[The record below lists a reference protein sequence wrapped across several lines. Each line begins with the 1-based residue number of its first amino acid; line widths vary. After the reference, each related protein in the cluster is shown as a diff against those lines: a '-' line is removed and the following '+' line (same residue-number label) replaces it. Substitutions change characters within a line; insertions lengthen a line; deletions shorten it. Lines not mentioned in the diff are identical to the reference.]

1 MPSALIPPRWVMQV
15 RASMAVCKRVWLGS
29 PCMWAIRPKPQLSL
43 NSSGWYR
50 PAFIDTFSPGCLL
63 SRQISFQFSQLHV
76 APNVRRLCGGK
87 RKVIVHADTDTHKF
101 DDETSQI
108 HVAFV
113 KGLKLYAVLVK
124 TFLGS
129 TATTQTL
136 L

>member
-1 MPSALIPPRWVMQV
+1 MHA
-15 RASMAVCKRVWLGS
+15 
-29 PCMWAIRPKPQLSL
+29 
-43 NSSGWYR
+43 
-50 PAFIDTFSPGCLL
+50 
-63 SRQISFQFSQLHV
+63 
-76 APNVRRLCGGK
+76 APNVRQLCGGK
-87 RKVIVHADTDTHKF
+87 REVIVHTDTEAHKF
-101 DDETSQI
+101 DDELSQI